1 MKSLQLIAGAAA
13 LALSASAVAAQDTSM
28 QPSGSYVAPPP
39 TASSAA
45 VNASGIATD
54 QSSQTPATATSVTTQ
69 ADGSTL
75 VNNVVTNGPVPD
87 TRANRAKYGR
97 PLSNAGKRTAPIGN

>member
-1 MKSLQLIAGAAA
+1 MKPLQLLAAAAA
-13 LALSASAVAAQDTSM
+13 LALSASAVAAQNTSM
-28 QPSGSYVAPPP
+28 QPSGQYVAPPP

-45 VNASGIATD
+45 VNASGIVSD
-54 QSSQTPATATSVTTQ
+54 QSSQAPATTSQVTTQ

-87 TRANRAKYGR
+87 TRANRARYGK
-97 PLSNAGKRTAPIGN
+97 PLSNAGKRTAPVGN